1 MKQTAFIMVALGVLF
16 TLSACDM
23 LSSDEFIVQIKSSVS
38 VGKPPLILTFRAEVP
53 EDAVEPISYQWHF
66 GDGESSLGHPTTH
79 RYIASGNYRVNLIIT
94 DAVGKTGRVEKVIK
108 VIDFSQN
115 SHPTQNGSGAI
126 ASADFDGNGIP
137 DLAVNNRIQGDVSIF
152 LGQSNGDYV
161 HSRTIGNGG
170 NFSDIVTG
178 DFDEDGLEDIA
189 VADLVNSV
197 ILIFASNGRGA
208 FKDPTSAPIFRDNF
222 LVATGPL
229 TLDTGDFNGDGA
241 LDVVTANQD
250 TDNVSVLFGDGEGR
264 LNLARVFK
272 PHQIGEV
279 VQAKAANVDH
289 DNLDDLI
296 VLNQTSGQAEV
307 YLGRGDGTFILQMEV
322 SASVFPTD
330 LIAED
335 LDQDGNVDIAI
346 SNAGSNDVSLWWGRS
361 NGRFD
366 NPGRWDAG
374 GPADRI
380 AAADIDGDGHL
391 DLLTLDR
398 QGGKV
403 NVILAQATRFSLS
416 SSRAFE
422 HPINFTVG
430 SSLDSLGVKDLNN
443 DGQTDLMISETAGQV
458 DLLLNLTPKP

>member
-1 MKQTAFIMVALGVLF
+1 MKQTAFMMVTLGLLLALSG
-16 TLSACDM
+16 CDL

-38 VGKPPLILTFRAEVP
+38 VGKPPLTLTFEAEVP
-53 EDAVEPISYQWHF
+53 EDAVAPISYQWHF

-108 VIDFSQN
+108 VVDFSLN
-115 SHPTQNGSGAI
+115 RHSTQIGSGAM

-137 DLAVNNRIQGDVSIF
+137 DLAVNNRIHGDVSIF

-178 DFDEDGLEDIA
+178 DFDEDGLDDIA

-229 TLDTGDFNGDGA
+229 TLDSGDFNGDGA

-279 VQAKAANVDH
+279 IQAKAANVDH

-307 YLGRGDGTFILQMEV
+307 YLGRGDGTFILQMEA

-335 LDQDGNVDIAI
+335 LDKDGNVDIAI
-346 SNAGSNDVSLWWGRS
+346 SNAGSNDVSLWWGRP

-374 GPADRI
+374 SPADRI
-380 AAADIDGDGHL
+380 ATADIDGDGHL
-391 DLLTLDR
+391 DLLALDR

-403 NVILAQATRFSLS
+403 NVILAQATRFSLA

-443 DGQTDLMISETAGQV
+443 DGQTDLLISETAGQV